1 MATTADERFL
11 AIAIEEAQAC
21 LATGD
26 PPFGAVLV
34 RDGEV
39 IARGRNLAQSTSD
52 PTAHAETMVLRNAGT
67 STSTLR
73 FPGATLYA
81 TWEPC
86 PMCLGAMMNAEVARL
101 VLGGRNRPEDGRFGE
116 YTVER
121 LIELANFGDRLS
133 VTTGVL
139 REECEALVAAW
150 RGQGT

>member
-1 MATTADERFL
+1 MATHTDEDFL

-21 LATGD
+21 LSAGD

-39 IARGRNLAQSTSD
+39 IARGRNLEQSTSD

-67 STSTLR
+67 STDTVR
-73 FPGATLYA
+73 FPGTTLYA
-81 TWEPC
+81 SWEPC

-101 VLGGRNRPEDGRFGE
+101 VLGGRNRPGGGRFGG

-121 LIELANFGDRLS
+121 LIELASFGDRLS

-139 REECEALVAAW
+139 REECEAMVASW
-150 RGQGT
+150 RDQQA

>member
-1 MATTADERFL
+1 MATTPDERFL

-21 LATGD
+21 LTAGD

-67 STSTLR
+67 STDTLR
-73 FPGATLYA
+73 FPGTTLYA

-101 VLGGRNRPEDGRFGE
+101 VLGGRNRPEEGRFGE

-121 LIELANFGDRLS
+121 LIELTSFSDRLS

-139 REECEALVAAW
+139 REQCEALVASW
-150 RGQGT
+150 RSQGT